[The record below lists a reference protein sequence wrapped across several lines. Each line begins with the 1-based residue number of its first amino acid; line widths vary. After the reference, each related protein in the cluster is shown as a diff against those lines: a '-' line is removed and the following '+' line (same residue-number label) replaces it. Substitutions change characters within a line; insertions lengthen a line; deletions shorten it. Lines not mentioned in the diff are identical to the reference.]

1 MQQEKTI
8 RGAHKEKE
16 MGFWKL
22 LKLSPMFMT
31 GKQRVRVIIFILA
44 LSVLGWIIPTKF
56 TVSLTPSLRY
66 HVFYL
71 YRNPQMTDLH
81 KGDYVLFEKS
91 SKYLKNGEPLKL
103 IKQIGCD
110 AGDYLIEVNRD
121 YYCLSTLKGHSIEE
135 IKQSLLRKTPLNG
148 LEPEY
153 LGRAKI
159 KSLKGEPLDNFKFSG
174 QVPGGKCY
182 VAGSHPDSFDSR
194 YFGFIDKQTVIAKA
208 YPVF

>member
-1 MQQEKTI
+1 MQEKAI
-8 RGAHKEKE
+8 NNAEEKRE
-16 MGFWKL
+16 PGFWEL

-31 GKQRVRVIIFILA
+31 GKQRTRVIIFILA

-81 KGDYVLFEKS
+81 KGDYVLFEKC

-110 AGDYLIEVNRD
+110 AGDYLIEVDRD
-121 YYCLSTLKGHSIEE
+121 YYCLASLKGYEIEKVKE
-135 IKQSLLRKTPLNG
+135 SLKNAKPLKG
-148 LEPEY
+148 LEPEH
-153 LGRAKI
+153 LGKAKI
-159 KSLKGEPLDNFKFSG
+159 KSLKGEPLDNFKFTG
-174 QVPGGKCY
+174 QIPGGKCY

-208 YPVF
+208 YPIF